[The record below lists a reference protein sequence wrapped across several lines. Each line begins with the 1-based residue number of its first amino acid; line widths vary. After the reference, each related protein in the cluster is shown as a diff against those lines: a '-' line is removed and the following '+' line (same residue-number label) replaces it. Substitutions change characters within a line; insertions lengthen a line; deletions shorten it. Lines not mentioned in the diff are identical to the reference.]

1 MFAPRSA
8 SRVQT
13 VMTWLQQCIMERRR
27 EGGLQVPAPLL
38 TRMYQLLSDG
48 MLGYEQCR
56 CDPSSCH
63 YRLAAQ
69 FSVLS
74 IGSKLCW
81 QRIFF
86 VMVHHTLTKL

>member
-56 CDPSSCH
+56 YAPPPPHPLFCSAAAHSS
-63 YRLAAQ
+63 AA
-69 FSVLS
+69 
-74 IGSKLCW
+74 
-81 QRIFF
+81 
-86 VMVHHTLTKL
+86 